1 MKADSVGLEIVV
13 EISKKEAACLK
24 DSTLASVLNFRDDS
38 NHAPR
43 KIPLRLKVGRTN
55 STGLFVNAV
64 PRNVYFGDCQ
74 KCSATIC
81 GAAYAYLIRT
91 GYFGQRFFTTGR
103 LEIFIVD

>member
-1 MKADSVGLEIVV
+1 MKANSVGLEIVI

-24 DSTLASVLNFRDDS
+24 DSTLAGALNFRDNSD
-38 NHAPR
+38 HAPR

-55 STGLFVNAV
+55 STGVFVNAT

-81 GAAYAYLIRT
+81 EAGYAYLIRT
-91 GYFGQRFFTTGR
+91 DYFGQRFFITGK